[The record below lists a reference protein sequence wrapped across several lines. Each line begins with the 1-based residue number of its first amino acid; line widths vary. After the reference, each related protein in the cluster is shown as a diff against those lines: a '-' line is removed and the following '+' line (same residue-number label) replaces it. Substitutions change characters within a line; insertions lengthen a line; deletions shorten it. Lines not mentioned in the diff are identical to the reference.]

1 MCAGGEAVGLTARQK
16 AFIEAYQGNATEAT
30 LKAGYSEKTAGKI
43 GHQLLEKTRIS
54 QAIQEREEKRRNE
67 LIMSREER
75 MIALSAIGRNAEEL
89 TKERIKAID
98 VLNKMSGDYLERI
111 ETAQTGAEVF
121 KWQE

>member
-1 MCAGGEAVGLTARQK
+1 MGLTARQK
-16 AFIEAYQGNATEAT
+16 AFIEAYQGNATEAA

-111 ETAQTGAEVF
+111 ETAQTGAVVF